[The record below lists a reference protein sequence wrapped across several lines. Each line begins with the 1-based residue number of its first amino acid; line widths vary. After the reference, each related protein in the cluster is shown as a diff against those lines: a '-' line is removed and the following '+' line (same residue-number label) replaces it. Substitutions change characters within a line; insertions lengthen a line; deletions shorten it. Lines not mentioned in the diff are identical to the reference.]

1 MAGLSGTRGP
11 GGQPG
16 PARTVLIAV
25 PADIEGMRASD
36 PRCAAAWR
44 TALRDALAPLMERG
58 ATVTG
63 FDRDGWYVV
72 SLDEWEG
79 AIS

>member
-1 MAGLSGTRGP
+1 MGDRGSRGRGAGP
-11 GGQPG
+11 V
-16 PARTVLIAV
+16 ARTVLVAV
-25 PADIEGMRASD
+25 PPDIEGMRVTE

-58 ATVTG
+58 ATVPG

-72 SLDEWEG
+72 SLNAQEG
-79 AIS
+79 AVS